1 MKICSKKLFL
11 VFVICLDFSLSLLF
25 VTFVSAPRQVKVGYF
40 LMNQFQELDQSGLYH
55 GYSFDYLQKIRQY
68 AEWDITFVQCEYQD
82 CLRLLADGEIDLIN
96 YVEKNQKTENNFLFS
111 LRASGTEYAAISVL
125 EENFLKYPA
134 NLKIPSGFRLGALSG
149 SKFIDAIED
158 NLTEFEQTPELL
170 EYPQEKLY
178 SALESGEID
187 GILSS
192 SITVFPGTKVI
203 SRFSL
208 RPFYFVVRN
217 GNDRL
222 LKELNRAMNLISLHE
237 PLFVNRLY
245 EKYYAYAD
253 SEVLYLTKEEADFL
267 SDKKTFRVIIAPD
280 GDPVSYYL
288 NGSYHGII
296 ADFLN
301 KTARDLN
308 VEIEPV
314 EAASFEEA
322 LDKIRNGEA
331 DILGDFLIDEGF
343 AEKNNLQL
351 SPAFLESQVVAVYKK
366 GNDVSVKNPVKIA
379 EPNNYQPLSSSLR
392 AIYSKSEVTYYE
404 SDAACLDAVNT
415 GGQDISFINIWAAQ
429 KNLGKMKYHDLVIDP
444 NQGFTLQYSYAVSR
458 NADPRLV
465 QILRKA
471 INSISSFQRF
481 SIINQ
486 NVFITPQKVRL
497 IDFINTQP
505 AYAFFIF
512 LVFPILFL
520 YLLAYRIDSH
530 QKDKKQI
537 FNLAF
542 VDDMTQLKNLHW
554 MEKNAGR
561 IIEENRSKKFAFIS
575 FDVDRFD
582 IINEYY
588 GRKTGDQIIQYM
600 ADTLMSIDVPGM
612 ICTRVKAD
620 HFLCLV
626 PYESREI
633 LEKKISDIKSKKNSY
648 SGNDTVI
655 KFGIHV
661 GVYILSDSDQDITAC
676 IDNAETARR
685 EARNVSSGIVFFD
698 DYLKDKLRVYKHIEE
713 MQESALENHE
723 FEVYYQP
730 KYNMEENSIIGA
742 EALIRWNDPVHGI
755 RMPSDFIPIFEKN
768 GFIIQI
774 DFFVLE
780 EVCKFLHSRIDAGE
794 KVVPISVNQSRVH
807 LSEKHYVQ
815 RLGEI
820 IRKYS
825 IPDGLIELELTET
838 AISEIDDVENI
849 LNQAKALNYRISIDD
864 FGTGYSSLTM
874 LNRVP
879 LDAIK
884 IDRNFLI
891 ESNNS
896 KKTREIIRLVVEM
909 AHALGIQ
916 VVCEGVEKQD
926 QADFLMSI
934 GCRFGQGFLFSKP
947 IPINDFMRIL

>member
-1 MKICSKKLFL
+1 MKICSRKLLWVL
-11 VFVICLDFSLSLLF
+11 VLCLDFSLSLLF
-25 VTFVSAPRQVKVGYF
+25 ATFVSAPRQVKVGYF
-40 LMNQFQELDQSGLYH
+40 FMDQFQELDQSGIYH

-68 AEWDITFVQCEYQD
+68 AEWDFSFVQCEYQE
-82 CLRLLADGEIDLIN
+82 CLRLLADGKIDLVN
-96 YVEKNQKTENNFLFS
+96 YVEKNPEMENDFSFS

-125 EENFLKYPA
+125 EENSKAYPPNQKFPA
-134 NLKIPSGFRLGALSG
+134 EFRLGVLNG
-149 SKFIDAIED
+149 SKFKDSINA
-158 NLTEFEQTPELL
+158 NCPEFEYIPELF
-170 EYPQEKLY
+170 EYSPENLY
-178 SALESGEID
+178 SALKNGEVD
-187 GILSS
+187 GILYSS
-192 SITVFPGTKVI
+192 LTVFPGTRVI
-203 SRFSL
+203 DRFSM
-208 RPFYFVVRN
+208 RPFYFVVRK
-217 GNDRL
+217 GDDRL
-222 LKELNRAMNLISLHE
+222 LSELNRAIDSISLHE
-237 PLFVNRLY
+237 PLFAVRLF
-245 EKYYAYAD
+245 EKYFFHAD
-253 SEVLYLTKEEADFL
+253 SEILNLTKDEMDYL
-267 SDKKTFRVIIAPD
+267 SEKKVLRVIAAPD
-280 GDPVSYYL
+280 RDPVSYYQ

-296 ADFLN
+296 ADFLG
-301 KTARDLN
+301 KTASDLH
-308 VEIEPV
+308 VEIQPV
-314 EAASFEEA
+314 MVTSFEEA
-322 LDKIRNGEA
+322 LDKIRSDEA
-331 DILGDFLIDEGF
+331 DVIGDFLFDEGF
-343 AEKNNLQL
+343 AEKNKLQL
-351 SPAFLESQVVAVYKK
+351 SPAFLENQVVAVYRK
-366 GNDVSVKNPVKIA
+366 GHAVSEKHHVKIA
-379 EPNNYQPLSSSLR
+379 EPNSFLPLSSSLN
-392 AIYSKSEVTYYE
+392 ALFSDSEVTYFQ
-404 SDAACLDAVNT
+404 SDTACLDGLIS
-415 GGQDISFINIWAAQ
+415 GGQDISFMNIWAAQ
-429 KNLGKMKYHDLVIDP
+429 KNLGKMKYRDLMIDP
-444 NQGFTLQYSYAVSR
+444 NQGFTFQFSYAVSR
-458 NADPRLV
+458 NADPRLI

-471 INSISSFQRF
+471 VNSISSFQRLA
-481 SIINQ
+481 IINQ
-486 NVFITPQKVRL
+486 NVLIVPQKIRL

-561 IIEENRSKKFAFIS
+561 IIEENRAKRFAFIS

-600 ADTLMSIDVPGM
+600 ADTLMSIEVPGI

-626 PYESREI
+626 PYHSREI
-633 LEKKISDIKSKKNSY
+633 LEKKIAYIKSKKNSY
-648 SGNDTVI
+648 SENDIVI
-655 KFGIHV
+655 KLGIHV
-661 GVYILSDSDQDITAC
+661 GVYMLSDTDQDIMAC
-676 IDNAETARR
+676 MDNAETARR

-698 DYLKDKLRVYKHIEE
+698 DYLKDKLRIYKNIEE
-713 MQESALENHE
+713 KQETALENYE

-742 EALIRWNDPVHGI
+742 EALIRWNDPIHGF
-755 RMPSDFIPIFEKN
+755 RLPSDFIPIFEKN
-768 GFIIQI
+768 GFIIQL

-780 EVCKFLHSRIDAGE
+780 EVCKFIHSRIEAGE

-807 LSEKHYVQ
+807 LSEKHYVK

-838 AISEIDDVENI
+838 AISEIEDVENI

-864 FGTGYSSLTM
+864 FGTGYSSLTV

-879 LDAIK
+879 LDTIK
-884 IDRNFLI
+884 IDRNFLT

-909 AHALGIQ
+909 AHTLGIQ

-947 IPINDFMRIL
+947 IPINDFMQIL